1 MKKVIGA
8 LKNKEYG
15 LDKSEVAL
23 LAQMAPHYLKPD
35 LLARHSFQDE
45 AVGAIEDVF
54 VLVQKRMDKLVEEAG
69 EKAAA
74 VDDVRTAA
82 ASKLSEHEQ
91 AFEAAKEAVKVAET
105 DVNEAS
111 GRHDAAEAQRTELH
125 KKAEAAAKTMDETHQ
140 LAKTFRTAVEGGP
153 WDVGGVEKLVQDLES
168 WPEMPDSLISAA
180 PTALN
185 RTPDLRDAFDQTVLQ
200 TMETAVE
207 KALVRADLESQQAK
221 EAAELEETR
230 VCELYKLFNVGCAA
244 LGEANSSRNAAE
256 EALQLA
262 RAEHAEAIKNVD
274 AFQNRVHKER
284 LAFREAEAKV
294 SSFYTELSAFR
305 FLQSR
310 SEDFTPPR
318 CWSPSRPSRRPT
330 FLDEE
335 DQLEDA
341 FQPKKKAAK
350 K

>member
-74 VDDVRTAA
+74 VDDERTAALNVQTAA

-153 WDVGGVEKLVQDLES
+153 WDVGGVEKL
-168 WPEMPDSLISAA
+168 
-180 PTALN
+180 
-185 RTPDLRDAFDQTVLQ
+185 
-200 TMETAVE
+200 
-207 KALVRADLESQQAK
+207 
-221 EAAELEETR
+221 
-230 VCELYKLFNVGCAA
+230 
-244 LGEANSSRNAAE
+244 
-256 EALQLA
+256 
-262 RAEHAEAIKNVD
+262 
-274 AFQNRVHKER
+274 
-284 LAFREAEAKV
+284 
-294 SSFYTELSAFR
+294 
-305 FLQSR
+305 
-310 SEDFTPPR
+310 
-318 CWSPSRPSRRPT
+318 
-330 FLDEE
+330 
-335 DQLEDA
+335 
-341 FQPKKKAAK
+341 
-350 K
+350 